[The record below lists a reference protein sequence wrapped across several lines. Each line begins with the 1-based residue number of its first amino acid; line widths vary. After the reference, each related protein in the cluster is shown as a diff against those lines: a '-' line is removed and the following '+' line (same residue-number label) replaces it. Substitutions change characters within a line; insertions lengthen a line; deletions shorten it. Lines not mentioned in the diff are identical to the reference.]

1 MAKRLRKIVQPPI
14 DRDGR
19 VTETRGLAS
28 GLVLVLVGTGLLGVG
43 LGNSYRVTFD
53 LGPPHSR
60 VTDVI
65 PEHRLVLYATTGMG
79 EKITK
84 AVRAARPPAAAPES
98 DQRRTA
104 DTTTVRT
111 DTGTQ
116 PPSKPVIKADD
127 DCPT

>member
-1 MAKRLRKIVQPPI
+1 MAKRLKKIAQPPI

-19 VTETRGLAS
+19 AAETRGVAS
-28 GLVLVLVGTGLLGVG
+28 GLVLVLLGAGLLGVG

-53 LGPPHSR
+53 LGPPHSQ

-65 PEHRLVLYATTGMG
+65 PEHRLVLYATTGIG

-84 AVRAARPPAAAPES
+84 AVRAGRPPAAAPES
-98 DQRRTA
+98 DQRGTA
-104 DTTTVRT
+104 GTTTVRT
-111 DTGTQ
+111 DTGTR
-116 PPSKPVIKADD
+116 PPSKPVIKAGD